1 MLKTKN
7 TELQSDLNDYMG
19 TAQKLQKDKS
29 RLKRNL
35 QIFIDE
41 NKEAANHI
49 RKMESKLKDIINTNG
64 KLLEEK
70 KKYLSQISN
79 LTQYNTE
86 LANQIE
92 QLKSDLNEAE
102 INDKI
107 KSLKN

>member
-1 MLKTKN
+1 MFLQKN
-7 TELQSDLNDYMG
+7 TQCTSII
-19 TAQKLQKDKS
+19 KLQKDKS

-70 KKYLSQISN
+70 K
-79 LTQYNTE
+79 
-86 LANQIE
+86 
-92 QLKSDLNEAE
+92 
-102 INDKI
+102 
-107 KSLKN
+107 